1 MRRLSF
7 NRSEPAKKSDQNIP
21 KNHCRTTIAER
32 MVETRAELPLP
43 GIRSST
49 LSHDQAA
56 RGGVFTIWRYQ
67 PVLVRREDHGMIHP
81 EGRFRRGPQNE
92 RDTRQHFS
100 RSRAA

>member
-56 RGGVFTIWRYQ
+56 RGGVVSRYGDISQ
-67 PVLVRREDHGMIHP
+67 FWSGVKITV
-81 EGRFRRGPQNE
+81 
-92 RDTRQHFS
+92 
-100 RSRAA
+100 